1 LGSLEQPELPRRA
14 AAVHIPMQRADS
26 EHVSFTVYQPNFAPA
41 QLSFGAGTITLG
53 RASDCTIPIRD
64 RFLSRHHAEIVYS
77 AGQWLVRDCG
87 SVNGT
92 LLNGSRLS
100 APTPLKAGDR
110 IGLGDSEVVFQ
121 SEDAP
126 SQLIAVDSSS
136 QAKNLAIPIHEA
148 IGDRERTN
156 VLASLAVQF
165 IEDRPMSELFDFILD
180 RVMETMQPS
189 RTALALLSPDGKT
202 FPAVRVRRRDAQD
215 SADLVISRTLLAEVI
230 QERNVVAY
238 VDTAMDEKLAQAQS
252 IVLQDIR
259 SAVCAPLMVGEAV
272 LGVLYL
278 DFRAARGAV
287 THEDVRLIAQIA
299 RFAAVKLETTRL
311 REEAVAKAL
320 MDEELRTAYGIQSRL
335 LPEAMPSIS
344 GYTFAATNKPCKTV
358 SGDYY
363 DVVVRPDGLIYFIVA
378 DVSGKGITAALIMS
392 ALATAFN
399 IFSRTNPS
407 PSELMGQMNAM
418 LAPKTSPS
426 KFATVVVG
434 VLDPKSGAVEYTNAG
449 HVAPLLIS
457 KSGVAELTTTDLV
470 IGLFPGAHYRTQ
482 SLQLDP
488 GDSLVLFTDGVT
500 EAENDKEEQLGLAP
514 VAKMLGQLH
523 RADASRLLTSIDEQV
538 RLHLG
543 IVPPND
549 DVTMLAVAR
558 NA

>member
-1 LGSLEQPELPRRA
+1 MS
-14 AAVHIPMQRADS
+14 MQRTDS
-26 EHVSFTVYQPNFAPA
+26 EHVRFTVYQPNFAPA
-41 QLSFGAGTITLG
+41 QLSFPAGTITLG
-53 RASDCTIPIRD
+53 RASDCNIPIRD

-100 APTPLKAGDR
+100 APTPLKPGDR

-126 SQLIAVDSSS
+126 SQLIATDSSS

-189 RTALALLSPDGKT
+189 RTALALLSPDGKS
-202 FPAVRVRRRDAQD
+202 FPAVRVRRRDPQE
-215 SADLVISRTLLAEVI
+215 STDLVISRTLLAEVI

-259 SAVCAPLMVGEAV
+259 SAVCAPLMVGDAV

-311 REEAVAKAL
+311 REEAVAKAM

-335 LPEAMPSIS
+335 LPESMPLIS

-363 DVVVRPDGLIYFIVA
+363 DVVVRPDGRIYFIVA

-434 VLDPKSGAVEYTNAG
+434 VLDPESGAVEYTNAG
-449 HVAPLLIS
+449 HVAPLVIS
-457 KSGVAELTTTDLV
+457 KSGVAQLTTTDLV
-470 IGLFPGAHYRTQ
+470 IGLFPGAQYRTQ
-482 SLQLDP
+482 TLQLDP
-488 GDSLVLFTDGVT
+488 GDALVLFTDGVT
-500 EAENDKEEQLGLAP
+500 EAENEEEEQLGLAP
-514 VAKMLGQLH
+514 VAKMLGELH
-523 RADASRLLTSIDEQV
+523 RADAPRLLTSIDEQV

-543 IVPPND
+543 TVPAND